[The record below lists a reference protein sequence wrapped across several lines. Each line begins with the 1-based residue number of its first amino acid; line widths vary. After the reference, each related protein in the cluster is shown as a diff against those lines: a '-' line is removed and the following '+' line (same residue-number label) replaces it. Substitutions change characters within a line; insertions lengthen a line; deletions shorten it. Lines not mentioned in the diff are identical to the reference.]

1 MKYTEIIYLIVQ
13 TISTDE
19 IGNKYYKTISKVK
32 SYAHM
37 QKVGSNEFYNATA
50 RGIKISYEFRLRL
63 SNYNNELQIEYKNN
77 IYDVIRTI
85 PDKKNNEIV
94 LVVGYKIGGINDQT

>member
-1 MKYTEIIYLIVQ
+1 MKYTEIIYLIGQ
-13 TISTDE
+13 TLSTDK
-19 IGNKYYKTISKVK
+19 IGNNYYTKGSKVE
-32 SYAHM
+32 SYAYM

-50 RGIKISYEFRLRL
+50 RGIKISYEFRIRL
-63 SNYNNELQIEYKNN
+63 SNYNNELQIEYENK

-94 LVVGYKIGGINDQT
+94 LVVGYKIGGIND

>member
-1 MKYTEIIYLIVQ
+1 MKYTEIIYLISQ
-13 TISTDE
+13 TLSSDE
-19 IGNKYYKTISKVK
+19 IGNNYYTSGHKVK

-37 QKVGSNEFYNATA
+37 QKVGSNEFYNAAA
-50 RGIKISYEFRLRL
+50 RGIKISYEFRIRL
-63 SNYNNELQIEYKNN
+63 SNYNNELQVEYENK

-94 LVVGYKIGGINDQT
+94 LVVGYKIGGIND